1 VSARFVAD
9 PFAPRRRRTR
19 VVHVGDVAIGGE
31 NPIRVQ
37 SMTTTDTQDVA
48 ATVSQTE
55 RLVAA
60 GCEIVRITAPS
71 LRDAEALGEI
81 KRTLLQRGVRVPLV
95 ADIHFTPHAAMVAA
109 RHVEKVR
116 VNPGNFADKK
126 RFEVREYTDAEYQE
140 EIERV
145 AARLRPLVRRCKELG
160 RALRI
165 GTNHGSLS
173 DRILNRF
180 GDTPQG
186 MVESALEFLA
196 VCEDERLHDVVFSMK
211 ASNAQVAIQ
220 AYRLLAARLEERA
233 PRLASYPFHVGVT
246 EAGDGEDG
254 RIKSAIG
261 IGALLEDGIGDTIR
275 VSLTEDPVKEIPVA
289 RALAE
294 RYDRRW
300 SEAEGERVVADPG
313 APYVADPYS
322 HARRATRA
330 TRVGEI
336 AIGGDEPVRVELEVG
351 APRDVEREADALAVA
366 LALRPEIACEGL
378 LVDLRD
384 EDDARHFGA
393 YADALAKRNLRAPV
407 SVRLAAGHVGLAPAA
422 AARLVVGVTPETSE
436 GELERVVDAACRLGG
451 PLEWALKARAAALA
465 VLLDRTLDAS
475 RRAPLLQVL
484 FSLADEPATPGARF
498 VHDARLLA
506 ARLSARGAGD
516 LPIVLRGGHGRP
528 ARSEALLL
536 ATATDLGALLCDGI
550 GDAVSLPGAL
560 LGDPGRALD
569 LGYRILQGA
578 RLRTSWTEFISCPS
592 CGRTL
597 FDLEE
602 TTARIKARTQHL
614 RGVKIAIMGCIVNG
628 PGEMADADFGYVGS
642 GPGTVNL
649 YVGKELV
656 ERHVPAA
663 IADDRLVELIR
674 KHERWVDPP

>member
-1 VSARFVAD
+1 
-9 PFAPRRRRTR
+9 
-19 VVHVGDVAIGGE
+19 
-31 NPIRVQ
+31 
-37 SMTTTDTQDVA
+37 M
-48 ATVSQTE
+48 
-55 RLVAA
+55 
-60 GCEIVRITAPS
+60 
-71 LRDAEALGEI
+71 
-81 KRTLLQRGVRVPLV
+81 
-95 ADIHFTPHAAMVAA
+95 
-109 RHVEKVR
+109 
-116 VNPGNFADKK
+116 
-126 RFEVREYTDAEYQE
+126 
-140 EIERV
+140 
-145 AARLRPLVRRCKELG
+145 
-160 RALRI
+160 
-165 GTNHGSLS
+165 
-173 DRILNRF
+173 
-180 GDTPQG
+180 
-186 MVESALEFLA
+186 
-196 VCEDERLHDVVFSMK
+196 
-211 ASNAQVAIQ
+211 
-220 AYRLLAARLEERA
+220 
-233 PRLASYPFHVGVT
+233 
-246 EAGDGEDG
+246 
-254 RIKSAIG
+254 
-261 IGALLEDGIGDTIR
+261 
-275 VSLTEDPVKEIPVA
+275 SLTP
-289 RALAE
+289 
-294 RYDRRW
+294 
-300 SEAEGERVVADPG
+300 
-313 APYVADPYS
+313 
-322 HARRATRA
+322 T
-330 TRVGEI
+330 
-336 AIGGDEPVRVELEVG
+336 
-351 APRDVEREADALAVA
+351 
-366 LALRPEIACEGL
+366 
-378 LVDLRD
+378 
-384 EDDARHFGA
+384 
-393 YADALAKRNLRAPV
+393 
-407 SVRLAAGHVGLAPAA
+407 A

-436 GELERVVDAACRLGG
+436 AELERVVDTASRLGG

-465 VLLDRTLDAS
+465 ALLDRALDAS
-475 RRAPLLQVL
+475 RRAPLLQIL
-484 FSLADEPATPGARF
+484 FSLADEPSTPGARF